1 LPYDIFCLLSTYCQ
15 LFFNFIVNLH
25 KNWKNGAG
33 GTHLGMVSE
42 FRLDEQAAV
51 EFFKSLRVE
60 NGVQLKRLI
69 PVLAES

>member
-1 LPYDIFCLLSTYCQ
+1 
-15 LFFNFIVNLH
+15 
-25 KNWKNGAG
+25 
-33 GTHLGMVSE
+33 MVSE